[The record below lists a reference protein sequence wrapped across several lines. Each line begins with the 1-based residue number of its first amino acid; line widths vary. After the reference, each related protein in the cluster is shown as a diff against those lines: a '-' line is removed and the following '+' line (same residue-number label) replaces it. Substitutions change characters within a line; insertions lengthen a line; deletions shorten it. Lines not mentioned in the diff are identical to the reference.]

1 MNMVFSIM
9 PKDEKFFRLFEA
21 QADYGSKAV
30 KAFKELVGNWDLK
43 SPAFEQIREI
53 EHEADIT
60 THEIFDKLN
69 RTFITPFDRE
79 DIHNLASEM
88 DDIADIVQSICNR
101 MFLYKIQHSTPD
113 LMTLVDILD
122 QAVDAI
128 RKAIGGLQDKDKV
141 RRVLDYCIEI
151 NRLENTGDHARDMA
165 LSKLFEGKPDPIE
178 VLKWREIYEVVECA
192 IDKCEDIANTIETI
206 LVKQA

>member
-1 MNMVFSIM
+1 MAFSIM
-9 PKDEKFFRLFEA
+9 PKEEKFFKLFEA
-21 QADYGSKAV
+21 QAAYNSKAV
-30 KAFKELVGNWDLK
+30 AVFKELVKAWDLK
-43 SPAFEQIREI
+43 SPAFDQIREI

-79 DIHNLASEM
+79 DIHQLASEM
-88 DDIADIVQSICNR
+88 DDIVDLVQSLSNR
-101 MFLYKIQHSTPD
+101 MCLYKIEHCTPD
-113 LMTLVDILD
+113 LVQMVDILG
-122 QAVDAI
+122 QATDAI
-128 RKAIGGLQDKDKV
+128 RKAVAELQSGEKT

-151 NRLENTGDHARDMA
+151 NRLENTGDHARDLA
-165 LSKLFEGKPDPIE
+165 LSKLFEGAPDPLAVMKWKE
-178 VLKWREIYEVVECA
+178 VYEVTEAA

>member
-1 MNMVFSIM
+1 MAFSIM
-9 PKDEKFFRLFEA
+9 PKDEKFFKLFEA
-21 QADYGSKAV
+21 QAAYNSKAV
-30 KAFKELVGNWDLK
+30 KVFKELVGDWGRK
-43 SPAFEQIREI
+43 SAAFDQIRDI

-79 DIHNLASEM
+79 DIHQLASEM
-88 DDIADIVQSICNR
+88 DDIVDIIQSLCNR
-101 MFLYKIQHSTPD
+101 MYLYKIQNSTPD
-113 LMTLVDILD
+113 LVTLVDILD
-122 QAVDAI
+122 QSVEAI
-128 RKAIGGLQDKDKV
+128 RKAIQDLPDKDKT

-178 VLKWREIYEVVECA
+178 VVKWKEIYELVEFA